1 MEATVEATVE
11 AMVEAPV
18 EAMAEAPVEHYG
30 KLFAVSQDN
39 QKRLEA
45 FFKMSQ
51 AVHQSLE
58 GVSRGRP

>member
-1 MEATVEATVE
+1 ME
-11 AMVEAPV
+11 AMVG
-18 EAMAEAPVEHYG
+18 HYG
-30 KLFAVSQDN
+30 KLFAVSQDI
-39 QKRLEA
+39 QKLVEA